1 MEPFTF
7 ASSTDLRIP
16 LAVKITRLEGHERP
30 LPYSTLLRRPD
41 LRHRGSN
48 LSPHSDLYITVQPFS
63 ASKPLTV
70 PAQTPYKSFGKTGAR
85 VWNTWLHLPVEF
97 CTFPRDTVLAITLW
111 DVTGVPAASGDWA
124 GQHHIPFGGTTIPLF
139 DEEGTLRTGRQ
150 KCRLHRHKSADGFS
164 ETTTP
169 WADPK
174 PRKRGRRKAWE
185 DESDGLV
192 VDEKASRREKELER
206 LVGLMKRH
214 EMGEIAESKWL
225 DQMVFRQ
232 IERLERQSVRDSNR
246 PRAATLPSPPQSPPA
261 DREGE
266 HSQQPVCADRDPD
279 HVDGAFFLYLELPR
293 FDHPIVFTDFEYPP
307 PPVSAI
313 SAPAAQNAAAGAGV
327 VNFKP
332 PPEVQLGP
340 GIHSS
345 ADGGYAGDTSDGGG
359 ASTLFQVYDPE
370 IGYNDNPAE
379 TKHRRLI
386 RGQRNA
392 LDRDLKPNPKM
403 RDFLHSIMLK
413 GPTADLT
420 DKEKDE
426 VWRFRHHLTR
436 DKRALTKLVKSV
448 NWNDRVESKQA
459 IALLPKWAEIDVDDA
474 LELLGPGVRERQV
487 RAFAVERLRKAGD
500 EELGLY
506 LLQLVQALK
515 FEPRKKKD
523 GEGERGAGHKQK
535 RGRTHDDQEMVA
547 EENET
552 REAETEAEGEQHGS
566 LAAFLI
572 ARSAA
577 NLKLATFL
585 HWYLMVELD
594 TSAPPPP
601 PGTPAARALEK
612 NRELYARVSYDF
624 MLALAS
630 TSEGQDRRR
639 ILLRQGELITILAK
653 ISKDV
658 RNVRGDRLKK
668 IEALKKMLA
677 DPKNE
682 LLSFPGGPLAL
693 PLDPD
698 VKAIGVSAEECN
710 VFKSTLS
717 PFYLTFRT
725 APTAAVPEQVD
736 GGAGEERQKSKTSKK
751 RPETRSTDEGK
762 YPLIFKTG
770 DDLRQDQL
778 VIQIIAL
785 MDRLLLNENLDLRLT
800 PYRILATSTLAGA
813 VQFIPSTPLS
823 TILSSPA
830 KYGPS
835 NTAILNYLRQHN
847 PPTST
852 PSSSTQASASILG
865 VRKDAMENY
874 VRSLAG
880 YCIITYLLGVGD
892 RHLDNLLLT
901 PEGRFFHID
910 FGYILGR
917 DPKPLAPLMKITV
930 EMVEGMGGVPPATTA
945 NPTGGATGGGAAQNS
960 GSAGSGTGIGGGGG
974 GAGLK
979 GTSAGGNGGVS
990 GTAPG
995 DAPPPSSSS
1004 ATVPPNSASTASPNP
1019 SFPSHESQFDLF
1031 KQYSITAY
1039 TTLRRSAPLILN
1051 LFALMSDAAIPG
1063 LSSFSPGEKTA
1074 VQRVEERFRLDV
1086 SEEEAVMFLRGTI
1099 ESQMGRW
1106 SGVVIDKLHGLA
1118 QGWRA

>member
-85 VWNTWLHLPVEF
+85 VWNAWLHLPVEF
-97 CTFPRDTVLAITLW
+97 CTLPRDTVLAITLW

-174 PRKRGRRKAWE
+174 PRRRGRRKAWE
-185 DESDGLV
+185 DEPDGLV
-192 VDEKASRREKELER
+192 VDEKASKREKELER

-261 DREGE
+261 DPEGD
-266 HSQQPVCADRDPD
+266 HSQQPLCAKRDPD
-279 HVDGAFFLYLELPR
+279 HVDGSFFLYLELPR
-293 FDHPIVFTDFEYPP
+293 FDHPIIFTDYEYPP

-345 ADGGYAGDTSDGGG
+345 ADGGYGGDGSDGGG

-420 DKEKDE
+420 EKEKDE

-448 NWNDRVESKQA
+448 NWNDKVESKQA
-459 IALLPKWAEIDVDDA
+459 IALLSKWAEIDVDDA

-523 GEGERGAGHKQK
+523 GEGERGAGGKQK
-535 RGRTHDDQEMVA
+535 RGRTHDDQEVTA
-547 EENET
+547 DENET
-552 REAETEAEGEQHGS
+552 REGEGEDEGEQNGS

-594 TSAPPPP
+594 TPAPPPP

-630 TSEGQDRRR
+630 TPEGQDRRR

-698 VKAIGVSAEECN
+698 VKAVGVSAEECN

-725 APTAAVPEQVD
+725 APTVGQAEQAD
-736 GGAGEERQKSKTSKK
+736 GNAEGESRRSKMSKK
-751 RPETRSTDEGK
+751 KPEARSTDEGE

-847 PPTST
+847 PPTSNS
-852 PSSSTQASASILG
+852 SSSTPPSASILG
-865 VRKDAMENY
+865 VRNDAMENY

-930 EMVEGMGGVPPATTA
+930 EMVEGMGGVPPATTT
-945 NPTGGATGGGAAQNS
+945 NTTGGATGGGVAQNS
-960 GSAGSGTGIGGGGG
+960 GSAGGGGGSG
-974 GAGLK
+974 GTK
-979 GTSAGGNGGVS
+979 GTSAGGNGES
-990 GTAPG
+990 GTGPG
-995 DAPPPSSSS
+995 ETPPS
-1004 ATVPPNSASTASPNP
+1004 SASTAQPNSANASSSPNP
-1019 SFPSHESQFDLF
+1019 TPNESQFELF

-1063 LSSFSPGEKTA
+1063 LSSFGPGEKTA